1 MHKLTEE
8 GHSASAIRLAVF
20 SGHYRQDRDFSYEA
34 LDQAEHR
41 LKSWHTILSQTDEQS
56 RVEQT
61 IQDLRQALA
70 DDLDTPTAIQIID
83 AAKGDYNGLLRQAIE
98 GLLGVKVGS
107 NDE

>member
-1 MHKLTEE
+1 M
-8 GHSASAIRLAVF
+8 
-20 SGHYRQDRDFSYEA
+20 
-34 LDQAEHR
+34 
-41 LKSWHTILSQTDEQS
+41 
-56 RVEQT
+56 EQT

-83 AAKGDYNGLLRQAIE
+83 AANGDYNGLLRQAIE